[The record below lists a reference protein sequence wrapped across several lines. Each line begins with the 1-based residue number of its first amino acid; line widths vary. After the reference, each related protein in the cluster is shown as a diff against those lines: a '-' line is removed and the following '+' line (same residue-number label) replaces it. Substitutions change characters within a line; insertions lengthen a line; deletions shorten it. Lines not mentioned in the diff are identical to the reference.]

1 MNGDQD
7 FQKSKQRED
16 PIDVDQNETAAKRYD
31 KSNRFFLNFSLFL
44 V

>member
-1 MNGDQD
+1 MSDDQD

-16 PIDVDQNETAAKRYD
+16 PIDVDQNETAAKKYD
-31 KSNRFFLNFSLFL
+31 KLNHFFSVSLFFL